1 MTSELALDTQ
11 EQKNQEVALAQL
23 DATLNH
29 VILEYEVFG
38 GPAYPKKSIDPNDQY
53 DDQADTDPGEVKDQE
68 HFDCH
73 GN

>member
-1 MTSELALDTQ
+1 MSDAMMELQEQRNQELALA
-11 EQKNQEVALAQL
+11 EL
-23 DATLNH
+23 DKELRH
-29 VILEYEVFG
+29 IQLEYEIFG
-38 GPAYPKKSIDPNDQY
+38 GPAYPKAEKDPNDQY